1 MATLSY
7 LSPLH
12 NKAHFKTLIIFT
24 LILGFALTIF
34 GLYKLAWPQAFV
46 WADTTTLVRF
56 LGFLVIA
63 AIFVSLLAWKLQRNT
78 GLAVLLV
85 AVFMAVVFGAVWP
98 LLVTFW
104 FAVASLLLGHWFLEK
119 LKIKSDSR
127 LNAFLVGASVYGTAV
142 GLLAHYPVNYLGVYG
157 AVLALPLSLGWR
169 AMAVQGRSL
178 FTQLTK
184 TKQDTFS
191 VNWLDVA
198 IGVVALVY
206 FVVALMPELG
216 FDSLVTH
223 LFVPAHL
230 ALRHQWGFDA
240 STYVWA
246 VMPMLGDWIFSM
258 GYMLAG
264 ETAARLINVGFIF
277 ILGWLIRDMVLWAG
291 GTLVGARWAILIFLS
306 TPLTFTEGSSLY
318 IDSIWASFTIAGA
331 FALLKACSASGK
343 PRVEIP
349 VAGLLLGAALAAKA
363 VTFTILPVLQL
374 LLVLRYRSWYKATG
388 LQFVVLGLGLFLAIG
403 VIPYAT
409 AWWLTGNPVFPL
421 FNKIFQS
428 PYFLIAENFSN
439 QIYNSGFTWD
449 VLYRVTFKSEKYLEA
464 YAGASGFQWLLLF
477 LAALVLLVVG
487 GHRRAI
493 ALLLVGVLPIAIA
506 FQSQSYLRYVFPSCV
521 ILIAAIG
528 VALSRALTTEFFMRK
543 SWATI
548 AIFTVALNL
557 LFINTGNA
565 FYQDFP
571 LKSIFDQSSRD
582 KYLLARLPIRNAVEL
597 VNNLNTEKA
606 PVAIFADPLTAGLSG
621 DALYTNWYNMSF
633 QKEISSI
640 KTEQDILNIFS
651 KRNVNLLILDS
662 NWNGV
667 NCCGGGAEKQALI
680 EKVSDLIAAYGSL
693 SVRKLKTSYQFKME
707 LLINPDFK
715 TTTGWTLS
723 SGAKYDSNAGIM
735 LAGVDTPAYQQVAV
749 SPGVRYLNTVEA
761 RCAKAQ
767 AVGRVQINWL
777 DLKGQ
782 FISASIKTFDCSN
795 AWDAQKMEINA
806 PQDAVKATVYVSGQT
821 AIPLEFKSNSL
832 RQ

>member
-1 MATLSY
+1 MIMKNGATNKYLKIIIALSLIAGFVLTVIGLKK
-7 LSPLH
+7 LSWPQSLVWSDT
-12 NKAHFKTLIIFT
+12 NTL
-24 LILGFALTIF
+24 LGFF
-34 GLYKLAWPQAFV
+34 
-46 WADTTTLVRF
+46 
-56 LGFLVIA
+56 GFLVIA

-98 LLVTFW
+98 LLVTLW
-104 FAVASLLLGHWFLEK
+104 FAVASLLFGHWFLEK
-119 LKIKSDSR
+119 LKIKSDNG
-127 LNAFLVGASVYGTAV
+127 LDAFLVGASVYGAAV

-157 AVLALPLSLGWR
+157 AALALPLSLGWS
-169 AMAVQGRSL
+169 AMAEQGRSL

-206 FVVALMPELG
+206 LVVALMPELG
-216 FDSLVTH
+216 FDSLAMH
-223 LFVPAHL
+223 LFIPAHL
-230 ALRHQWGFDA
+230 AQRHQWGFDA
-240 STYVWA
+240 SNYVWA

-318 IDSIWASFTIAGA
+318 IESIWASFAVAGA
-331 FALLKACSASGK
+331 LALLRACSTSGK
-343 PRVEIP
+343 PRFEIP

-363 VTFTILPVLQL
+363 VTFTILPVLLL
-374 LLVLRYRSWYKATG
+374 LLVWRYKSWYKATG
-388 LQFVVLGLGLFLAIG
+388 LQFVMLGLGLFLAIG

-428 PYFLIAENFSN
+428 PYFLIAENFNN

-449 VLYRVTFKSEKYLEA
+449 VLYRVTFKSGKYLEA

-477 LAALVLLVVG
+477 ITTAVALIIG
-487 GHRRAI
+487 GHRKAV
-493 ALLLVGVLPIAIA
+493 ALLLVGILPMAMA
-506 FQSQSYLRYVFPSCV
+506 FHSQSYLRYVFPSWI
-521 ILIAAIG
+521 ILTACIG
-528 VALSRALTTEFFMRK
+528 VALSTALSAESFMRK
-543 SWATI
+543 SWTTV

-597 VNNLNTEKA
+597 VNRLNTEKA

-621 DALYTNWYNMSF
+621 DALYTNWYNIAF

-640 KTEQDILNIFS
+640 KTEQDIVNIFS
-651 KRNVNLLILDS
+651 KRNVNFLILDS

-680 EKVSDLIAAYGSL
+680 EKVSDLIAEYGSL

-707 LLINPDFK
+707 LLVNPDFK
-715 TTTGWTLS
+715 TAEGWTLS
-723 SGAKYDSNAGIM
+723 SGTKYDANAGIII
-735 LAGVDTPAYQQVAV
+735 AGVDTPAYQQVVV
-749 SPGVRYLNTVEA
+749 SSGSQYLNTVEA

-767 AVGRVQINWL
+767 AGGRIQINWI

-782 FISASIKTFDCSN
+782 FISASIKTFDCSF
-795 AWDAQKMEINA
+795 AWAEHKMEVTA
-806 PQDAVKATVYVSGQT
+806 PQDAVKAMVYVSGQS
-821 AIPLEFKSNSL
+821 AIPLEFKRNSL